1 MEQNGLLKRSQKLL
15 IVTLLSLALAACQ
28 PKEVELEPPE
38 IAYGQDVCDRCGM
51 IIGEPRYASA
61 TQLSKGDY
69 LKFDDAGEMFAYHAA
84 NPDIEVLAWWVH
96 DHPSEEWI
104 SGETA
109 FYVKSDTLSTPM
121 GTGIACFADE
131 SAARQFAAEQNGNVY
146 SFSEIQKVPTG
157 NSMGG

>member
-1 MEQNGLLKRSQKLL
+1 MLKQNQNLL
-15 IVTLLSLALAACQ
+15 ILIVVSLVLAACQ
-28 PKEVELEPPE
+28 QGEVELKPPE
-38 IAYGQDVCDRCGM
+38 ITYGQDVCDRCGM

-61 TQLSKGDY
+61 TQLSNGDY

-84 NPDIEVLAWWVH
+84 NPDVEVLAWWVH
-96 DHPSEEWI
+96 DYPSEVWI
-104 SGETA
+104 SAEIA